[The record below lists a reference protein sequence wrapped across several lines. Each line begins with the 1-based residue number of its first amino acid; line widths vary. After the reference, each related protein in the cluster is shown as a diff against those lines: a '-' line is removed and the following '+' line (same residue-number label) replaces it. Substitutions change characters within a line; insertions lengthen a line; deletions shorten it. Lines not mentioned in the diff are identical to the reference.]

1 MHKRLSVDYI
11 RASRGIL
18 GVYDDLYNAI
28 TDYKNGEK
36 LTYAK
41 AMEARVLFLE
51 PKLLIDYYRD
61 HNDKLKGRRQ
71 HLVAIPGFS
80 HKDIA
85 SKFQGFRNA
94 NPDLG
99 PINGKELKTQAELAF
114 IKEDLNW
121 L

>member
-1 MHKRLSVDYI
+1 MHKTLSVDYI
-11 RASRGIL
+11 KASRGIL

-28 TDYKNGEK
+28 TDYKGEK
-36 LTYAK
+36 LTYKK

-51 PKLLIDYYRD
+51 PIIMMDYYRD
-61 HNDKLKGRRQ
+61 HDDKLKGRRQ
-71 HLVAIPGFS
+71 QLVAIPGFS
-80 HKDIA
+80 HKDLA

-94 NPDLG
+94 NEDLG
-99 PINGKELKTQAELAF
+99 PISGKDLKTQEQLAF